1 MPPIRPSSRRVA
13 QVLWGLAFKTLPDLP
28 AFAAYG
34 ERLSQRPAYGA
45 AKAID
50 NALLAAAAPG

>member
-28 AFAAYG
+28 AYG
-34 ERLSQRPAYGA
+34 ERLSQRAAYGA